1 MDGAALRALRT
12 RYRLTQAAVAA
23 AAGIAQPDLSAMEH
37 DRRGTPESRAR
48 VAEAIRRL
56 VRPSDV
62 LSPQT
67 RDAVRAIFS
76 EHGASD
82 VRIFGSVARG
92 KDRPGSDLDLI
103 AVFPDDFG
111 FLELMELEDELEQVT
126 GLPIDVVSDSP
137 HTAASLVRAKRDAVP
152 L

>member
-1 MDGAALRALRT
+1 MDGADLRSLRT

-56 VRPSDV
+56 ARPSDV
-62 LSPQT
+62 LTPEI
-67 RDAVRAIFS
+67 REVVRKVFS
-76 EHGASD
+76 DHRASN
-82 VRIFGSVARG
+82 VRVFGSVARG
-92 KDRPGSDLDLI
+92 ADRPGSDLDLI

-126 GLPIDVVSDSP
+126 GLPVDVVSDSP
-137 HTAASLVRAKRDAVP
+137 RTAASLARAKRDAVP